1 MSELVVVAFKDQYRA
16 EEVRIDLLKLDHEHL
31 VDLEDAVVLLRDKNG
46 KVKLRHAS
54 HLTLGGALGGGF
66 LGMMFG
72 VMLLNP
78 VFAALGLA
86 AGTAI
91 GAVSGSME
99 HLGIDEEFMKDL
111 ASHLQPGTSALCI
124 LVREHLNM
132 VLADVK
138 KYDGQVLTASLKHED
153 EEKLKEA
160 LEQVK
165 ARV

>member
-1 MSELVVVAFKDQYRA
+1 MSELVVVAFKDRYRA
-16 EEVRIDLLKLDHEHL
+16 EEVRIDLLKLDREHL
-31 VDLEDAVVLLRDKNG
+31 VDLEDAVVLVRDKNG

-54 HLTLGGALGGGF
+54 HLTLGGAIGGGF
-66 LGMMFG
+66 LGMMLG

-99 HLGIDEEFMKDL
+99 HLGIDEDFMKDL
-111 ASHLQPGTSALCI
+111 AGHLQPGTSALCI
-124 LVREHLNM
+124 LVRDHLNL
-132 VLADVK
+132 VLEDVQR
-138 KYDGQVLTASLKHED
+138 YGGQVLTSSLKHED
-153 EEKLKEA
+153 EEQLKAA

-165 ARV
+165 ASV